1 MAQARHMTVLDS
13 FTQTM
18 QEVLHFLGVARGAT
32 AATGSA
38 TVETGAKERMSK
50 HDPTFAQQ
58 ADTALGSTL
67 FAIRAF
73 GHPSLLVLAK
83 RLLNSNDGSPETYS
97 DEDLRQLLMKRAKE
111 LRKTTP
117 VQLIDLDRYIDEY
130 SRTQLAKAGD

>member
-13 FTQTM
+13 LTHTM
-18 QEVLHFLGVARGAT
+18 QDFLHFLGVAGEAS

-38 TVETGAKERMSK
+38 TAETGAKERMSK
-50 HDPTFAQQ
+50 PDPKVAQE

-67 FAIRAF
+67 FSIRAF

-83 RLLNSNDGSPETYS
+83 RLLSANEGPLETYS
-97 DEDLRQLLMKRAKE
+97 DEDLRRLLTKRAKE
-111 LRKTTP
+111 LRRKNP
-117 VQLIDLDRYIDEY
+117 VQLIELDRYLDHY